1 MITREGAARGP
12 VGALAPNLIGTCR
25 SRGGLIEF
33 SSEDNDRGQF
43 DALLE
48 KPGRSVTYGVLRQA
62 MLQLAAR
69 VALIMFLL
77 WAVSI
82 IFEPN
87 HHAARLEIASDT
99 LEHGLIALGLVMLAS
114 AALPRVQLL
123 LIGLS
128 ILAMGAGLELLQY
141 AQFAPG
147 RFEVRDMLANLTGV
161 ILGMLAVG
169 IGEVR
174 ADEDRATSPKDTKL
188 SAFDE

>member
-1 MITREGAARGP
+1 
-12 VGALAPNLIGTCR
+12 
-25 SRGGLIEF
+25 
-33 SSEDNDRGQF
+33 
-43 DALLE
+43 
-48 KPGRSVTYGVLRQA
+48 

-69 VALIMFLL
+69 VSLIMFLV

-82 IFEPN
+82 IFEPG
-87 HHAARLEIASDT
+87 HHSARLEIASDT

-128 ILAMGAGLELLQY
+128 VLAMGGGLELLQY
-141 AQFAPG
+141 AQLAPG
-147 RFEVRDMLANLTGV
+147 RFEVRDILANLTGV

-174 ADEDRATSPKDTKL
+174 ADEDRAPLPQDTEL